1 VIIDGRVEWRRR
13 VAEHAGA
20 VLAGVAAIVVVALPL
35 HVLPG
40 GEVGEDGVY
49 RWAFLETTDRSFVDG
64 WASWNYS
71 GYERKPDYPEYRA
84 IMSTMQQVGEDDG
97 CGRAHWE
104 YDESLNRYG
113 TPMAMMLLP
122 FWTDGCIGSME
133 GLYFESA
140 GSTPFHFLNAA
151 ETSVK
156 PSNPVRDLP
165 ERPMK
170 YSGFDL
176 DKGVEHLQLFGVR
189 YYMAFSDQAVAAADR
204 HPDLTEVAVSP
215 PWHVYEIADSDLVEP
230 LRYEPAVLEGM
241 SDANP
246 AWQRDAVAWYN
257 DREALDVVLA
267 PRGPDDWQRVE
278 RGERPERVSLPRT
291 RVTNIDE
298 DELSISFDVDRTGQ
312 PILVKTSYF
321 PNWSVSGAKGP
332 YRVTPNLMVVIPT
345 EEHVELTYGNT
356 SVEYLGWGLS
366 LAGLLG
372 VGLFARRGTVDLP
385 PPRSRR
391 REDEDGEEVTWE
403 PGRWPPPPDAE
414 VGAPEPEPEPV
425 GFWDSLLAERKA
437 ELAEADERAKDA
449 PGDGGASRPP
459 LLDPDWDLRDDE
471 PGPLGP

>member
-1 VIIDGRVEWRRR
+1 MTTMQ
-13 VAEHAGA
+13 
-20 VLAGVAAIVVVALPL
+20 
-35 HVLPG
+35 
-40 GEVGEDGVY
+40 EVGE
-49 RWAFLETTDRSFVDG
+49 T
-64 WASWNYS
+64 
-71 GYERKPDYPEYRA
+71 
-84 IMSTMQQVGEDDG
+84 DG

-104 YDESLNRYG
+104 YDETLNRYG

-156 PSNPVRDLP
+156 PSNPVRNLP
-165 ERPMK
+165 ERPME

-176 DKGVEHLQLFGVR
+176 DKGIEHLQLFGVR

-215 PWHVYEIADSDLVEP
+215 PWHVYEIANSELVEP
-230 LRYEPAVLEGM
+230 LQYQPAVLEGM

-257 DREALDVVLA
+257 DRAALEVVLA
-267 PRGPDDWQRVE
+267 PRGPDAWQRIQ
-278 RGERPERVSLPRT
+278 RGEVPERQPLPKT

-298 DELSISFDVDRTGQ
+298 DDLSISFDVDRTGE

-321 PNWSVSGAKGP
+321 PNWKVSGADGP

-345 EEHVELTYGNT
+345 DDHVELTYGNT
-356 SVEYLGWGLS
+356 SVEYMGWGLS
-366 LAGLLG
+366 VVGLLA
-372 VGLFARRGTVDLP
+372 VALLVRRGAVALP
-385 PPRSRR
+385 PPRGR
-391 REDEDGEEVTWE
+391 EDGEHPDGGDGTWQ
-403 PGRWPPPPDAE
+403 PASWPPPD
-414 VGAPEPEPEPV
+414 GEPEPAPDPEPI

-437 ELAEADERAKDA
+437 ELAEADQRAKDA
-449 PGDGGASRPP
+449 AGDGGAGGST
-459 LLDPDWDLRDDE
+459 LLDPDGDLRDDE
-471 PGPLGP
+471 TGPLGP